1 MCSKSEKITSYES
14 KLKFIK
20 RKIEFLNNS
29 IQFIY
34 ERRYNF
40 EVSFNRNKSNVISYW
55 SVRECYMYT
64 YRES

>member
-34 ERRYNF
+34 ERRDNF
-40 EVSFNRNKSNVISYW
+40 EVSFNRNKSNVISY
-55 SVRECYMYT
+55 
-64 YRES
+64 

>member
-1 MCSKSEKITSYES
+1 MCSKSEKIASYEN

-34 ERRYNF
+34 ERRDNF

>member
-1 MCSKSEKITSYES
+1 MCSKPEKITSYEN

-34 ERRYNF
+34 ERRGIF
-40 EVSFNRNKSNVISYW
+40 EVSFNKNKSNFISYW
-55 SVRECYMYT
+55 SARECYMYT
-64 YRES
+64 YHES